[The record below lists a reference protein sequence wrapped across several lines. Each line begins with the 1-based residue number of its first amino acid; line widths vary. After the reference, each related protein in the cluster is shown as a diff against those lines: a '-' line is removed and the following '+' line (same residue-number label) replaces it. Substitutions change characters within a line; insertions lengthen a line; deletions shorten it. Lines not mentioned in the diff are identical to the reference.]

1 MLSKTPLSVSQLLLA
16 TIGMQMFIYH
26 ENRIPQDVD
35 ALIVVSNHR
44 SFMDAP
50 ILIQA
55 LRQPVR
61 IACHHYMSQTPVLR
75 EFVQLLGCLPLDEP
89 QTRQKHFF
97 EQANQL
103 LNAHQ
108 WVGIFPEGASPMIQL
123 TEPKE
128 VKKFNRG
135 FAHLALRA
143 QVQNLAVLPIAIAS
157 LEETITSPFPLRLLS
172 LFDPSEPLFKSSGL
186 HPMAIYHRTNVL
198 IGRPYWITDEHRQQ
212 YRGKEA
218 KQIVSELSDYCH
230 QEITQLLQVGCF

>member
-26 ENRIPQDVD
+26 ENRIPQDAD

-55 LRQPVR
+55 LGQPVR
-61 IACHHYMSQTPVLR
+61 IACHHYMSQTPILR

-103 LNAHQ
+103 LNSHQ

-123 TEPKE
+123 TEPTE
-128 VKKFNRG
+128 VKQFHRG
-135 FAHLALRA
+135 FAHLALRTQLSNVA
-143 QVQNLAVLPIAIAS
+143 ILPIAIAS
-157 LEETITSPFPLRLLS
+157 LDETITSLFPLRLLS
-172 LFDPSEPLFKSSGL
+172 LFDPSEPLFNRSGT
-186 HPMAIYHRTNVL
+186 HPVAVYHRTNVL
-198 IGRPYWITDEHRQQ
+198 IGRPYWITERHRQQ
-212 YRGKEA
+212 YQGKQA
-218 KQIVSELSDYCH
+218 KQLVSELTDYCH
-230 QEITQLLQVGCF
+230 HEITQLLQVGCV